1 MFINVQTGDAYVS
14 AEKKTV
20 YKMDGQPHQVY
31 ILTREDGST
40 KEVSETA
47 FKAWF
52 QEDNEAELRDQE
64 KANQGMIP
72 MPGTEDPDWG
82 KKAAGKKTPNDKH
95 AAVAKKQ
102 LEYSYNWIV
111 GGYINTVQD
120 GEAETMPPV
129 EDMFD
134 EVMDEATTHLYG
146 EGMCSQKPA
155 PAAMRFVGKR
165 FLIDTLTVLFQQD
178 GYEVPACCT
187 KIPEK
192 KTKQGTKRE
201 YKDTPDSVGE
211 DEVVMRAF
219 TGMLI
224 GVFKIVK
231 KTKTYIAVETARGQS
246 LKFDKKTGIQM
257 DAKNPKFANRIE
269 I

>member
-1 MFINVQTGDAYVS
+1 MFINVQTGEAFVK
-14 AEKKTV
+14 AEETFKPGE
-20 YKMDGQPHQVY
+20 DGVVVKGWK
-31 ILTREDGST
+31 LTREDGSS
-40 KEVSETA
+40 KEVSDVS
-47 FKAWF
+47 FKAWY
-52 QEDNEAELRDQE
+52 QEDTEESPVYKDEL
-64 KANQGMIP
+64 IP
-72 MPGTEDPDWG
+72 MPGTQDPNWG

-102 LEYSYNWIV
+102 LECAYNWIV
-111 GGYINTVQD
+111 GGYYNTVQD
-120 GEAETMPPV
+120 GEAEEMPPV

-192 KTKQGTKRE
+192 KQGDKRT

-231 KTKTYIAVETARGQS
+231 KTKTYIVVETARGQS
-246 LKFDKKTGIQM
+246 LKFDKKTGIQT

-269 I
+269 V

>member
-1 MFINVQTGDAYVS
+1 MFINIQTGDAYVS

-20 YKMDGQPHQVY
+20 YKMDGQPHKVY
-31 ILTREDGST
+31 ILTAEDGSK

-47 FKAWF
+47 FMAWF
-52 QEDNEAELRDQE
+52 KEDHEAENRENPD
-64 KANQGMIP
+64 QGMIP
-72 MPGTEDPDWG
+72 MPGTEDPNWG

-95 AAVAKKQ
+95 VAVAKQQ
-102 LEYSYNWIV
+102 LEYAYNWIV

-165 FLIDTLTVLFQQD
+165 FLIDTLTILFQQG

-192 KTKQGTKRE
+192 KTKQGVKRE
-201 YKDTPDSVGE
+201 YKDSPDSVGE

-231 KTKTYIAVETARGQS
+231 KTKTYISVETARGQS

-269 I
+269 V

>member
-31 ILTREDGST
+31 ILTREDGSI

-47 FKAWF
+47 FMAWF
-52 QEDNEAELRDQE
+52 KEDHEAENR
-64 KANQGMIP
+64 GHMIP
-72 MPGTEDPDWG
+72 MPGTEDPEWG

-102 LEYSYNWIV
+102 LECAYNWIV

-165 FLIDTLTVLFQQD
+165 FLIDTLTILFQQD

-192 KTKQGTKRE
+192 RTKQGTKRE

-269 I
+269 V

>member
-1 MFINVQTGDAYVS
+1 MFINVQTGEAFVK
-14 AEKKTV
+14 AEEAMGVNGEGTAVKIWK
-20 YKMDGQPHQVY
+20 
-31 ILTREDGST
+31 LTREDGSV
-40 KEVSETA
+40 KEISDVA
-47 FKAWF
+47 FKAWY
-52 QEDNEAELRDQE
+52 QEDPEEVKEDKL
-64 KANQGMIP
+64 IP

-82 KKAAGKKTPNDKH
+82 KKAAGKKSPSDKH
-95 AAVAKKQ
+95 AAVAKQQ
-102 LEYSYNWIV
+102 LENAYNWIV

-165 FLIDTLTVLFQQD
+165 FLIDTLTILFQQD

-192 KTKQGTKRE
+192 RTKQGTKRE

-269 I
+269 V

>member
-1 MFINVQTGDAYVS
+1 MFINIQTGEAFVS
-14 AEKKTV
+14 AKEVNDYDMNGKPRTT
-20 YKMDGQPHQVY
+20 Y
-31 ILTREDGST
+31 LLEREDGT
-40 KEVSETA
+40 KKEVSDVA

-52 QEDNEAELRDQE
+52 QEDTEE
-64 KANQGMIP
+64 KPGTMP

-82 KKAAGKKTPNDKH
+82 DKARGLNAHQKT
-95 AAVAKKQ
+95 AKKQ
-102 LEYSYNWIV
+102 VENAYNFIV
-111 GGYINTVQD
+111 GALENDVTDGNT
-120 GEAETMPPV
+120 EEMPSV
-129 EDMFD
+129 EQMFE
-134 EVMDEATTHLYG
+134 EVYSEATTHLYG
-146 EGMCSQKPA
+146 EGMCSNNPA
-155 PAAMRFVGKR
+155 PAAMQFAGKKFIR
-165 FLIDTLTVLFQQD
+165 QTLAKLFKD
-178 GYEVPACCT
+178 NGYEVPEHLV
-187 KIPEK
+187 KSPEK
-192 KTKQGTKRE
+192 KQGTKRT

-231 KTKTYIAVETARGQS
+231 RTKTYIAVETSKGQP

>member
-52 QEDNEAELRDQE
+52 QEDHEAELRE
-64 KANQGMIP
+64 KENANQGMIP
-72 MPGTEDPDWG
+72 MPGTEDPNWG

-95 AAVAKKQ
+95 AAVAKDQ
-102 LEYSYNWIV
+102 MQNAYEQIV
-111 GGYINTVQD
+111 GGYENSVQD
-120 GEAETMPPV
+120 GAAEAVPPV

-146 EGMCSQKPA
+146 EGMCSQEPA

-165 FLIDTLTVLFQQD
+165 FLIDTLTALFQQD

-269 I
+269 V